1 MIRLR
6 IALGALGVIG
16 GGYGAWLV
24 LSRGHDLLNLVLW
37 LAAGVVLH
45 DGVLSLVV
53 LAAGAVG
60 LKAVPSVARA
70 PVVVGTVV
78 LGSLT
83 LLAIPVLGR
92 FGERPDNATL
102 LDRHY
107 TLGWLVLA
115 ALTVAAVAAATV
127 VRSRRRRS

>member
-53 LAAGAVG
+53 LTAGAVG
-60 LKAVPSVARA
+60 LKAVPSIARA

-115 ALTVAAVAAATV
+115 VLTVAAVAAATV